1 MPTSNLRSAARK
13 SRNFKASPTPISAGA
28 SMKYLSNQFTL
39 HCRTDRPTVSGH
51 SAMSRSSPCYEVEP
65 RRSPGGDNREQFR
78 MQAGIG
84 VHRSHHVPCP
94 PDTEDANAYQWRE
107 AVFVGLCPVGSIF
120 CSAKVRRRH
129 PTSPISGYVR
139 QRLAWRPVLHASP
152 RPLVGVDQTVQVD
165 GLRLPSSTFPP
176 STSTLSPGIELTV
189 HGHGGRRGQTPTHG
203 ANWLVRRVCTV
214 VS

>member
-1 MPTSNLRSAARK
+1 MPTANLRSAARK

-28 SMKYLSNQFTL
+28 SMKCLSNRFTL

-51 SAMSRSSPCYEVEP
+51 SAKSRSSTCYEVEP
-65 RRSPGGDNREQFR
+65 WRSPGGDKREQLR
-78 MQAGIG
+78 VQAGIG

-94 PDTEDANAYQWRE
+94 PGTEDANACRWRE
-107 AVFVGLCPVGSIF
+107 AVFVGFSPVGSIF
-120 CSAKVRRRH
+120 YSAKVRRRH
-129 PTSPISGYVR
+129 PTSPISGFVR
-139 QRLAWRPVLHASP
+139 QRLARRSVLHASP
-152 RPLVGVDQTVQVD
+152 RPLVGVDSAVQVD

-189 HGHGGRRGQTPTHG
+189 HGHGGRRGQTPTQG
-203 ANWLVRRVCTV
+203 ANWLVRRACTV